1 MAFALDKNLVP
12 FLFQAE
18 DGRLYANVS
27 GGNSVKLII
36 TLDKGVTQEVGAVAQ
51 DVPAEARVNGTKLYF
66 NQEGEVTG
74 WDIPAQKVKPAATQG
89 SLTMRQQG

>member
-1 MAFALDKNLVP
+1 MAFALNAKLVP

-36 TLDKGVTQEVGAVAQ
+36 TLDQGLTQELGAPAL
-51 DVPAEARVNGTKLYF
+51 DVPTEARANGTKLYF

-74 WDIPAQKVKPAATQG
+74 WDIPEKKVKPAATGG
-89 SLTMRQQG
+89 SLTMRRQG